1 MQESTAQQL
10 PQASQSQDAETQARS
25 QTLFLRVYWLT
36 FNQLTQLVQ
45 LTKPTQVTP
54 VTQVTQDTQPTKQP
68 LSDDE
73 KRSKYQA
80 ASSRYI
86 LRKLLTLK
94 SDSDLL
100 YVRRL
105 GESTGETVGSVMLE
119 KGFPWEHVANFL
131 TEYEKNFD
139 RTVRERGSYP
149 GAAGSVGSALLI
161 DWEVRSNFFW
171 TLILGIPL

>member
-1 MQESTAQQL
+1 L
-10 PQASQSQDAETQARS
+10 
-25 QTLFLRVYWLT
+25 LT
-36 FNQLTQLVQ
+36 FNQLTQLIQ
-45 LTKPTQVTP
+45 LTKPAQVTH
-54 VTQVTQDTQPTKQP
+54 VTRITQPTRP
-68 LSDDE
+68 SLSDDE

-119 KGFPWEHVANFL
+119 KDFPWEHVAKFL

-139 RTVRERGSYP
+139 RMARERGSYP

-171 TLILGIPL
+171 TLILGTPPLRAADGGRKSVVVQENPGEDCIVF